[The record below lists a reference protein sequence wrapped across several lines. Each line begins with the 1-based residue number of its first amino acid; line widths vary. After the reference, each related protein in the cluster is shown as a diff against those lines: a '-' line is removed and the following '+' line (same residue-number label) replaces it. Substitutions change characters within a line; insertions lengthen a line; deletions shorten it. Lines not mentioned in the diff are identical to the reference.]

1 MSTQTVENP
10 SAEAGLRSK
19 RIRVSLDG
27 LEPHWCEDDFYRI
40 FYNVLNAAIP
50 AFERYVISTLHTVRE
65 DPRLKDQP
73 RLRALIDV
81 FIRQEGEHTRQHLR
95 TNRRIGMDQIRTIR
109 TTEKIMN
116 FVKWLTPNYVSVASA
131 GFMEFVGFGFFKSHI
146 DRQVL
151 DTSGMQ
157 REMARLWKWHI
168 AEELE
173 HSFIKL
179 KVINHLDDSYWIKAM
194 GFIEGQI
201 VSHLL
206 VTALIPEI
214 VWKDARANGKH
225 FWPHLRMFLS
235 GLGDTEWGVDRESV
249 GRYFAKGFDPEIK
262 DAWVAEQI
270 DDWVRE
276 TEAV

>member
-1 MSTQTVENP
+1 MRAHT
-10 SAEAGLRSK
+10 AETPTAKTALRSR

-27 LEPHWCEDDFYRI
+27 IEPKWCEDDFYRI

-50 AFERYVISTLHTVRE
+50 AFERYVISALHEVRD
-65 DPRLKDQP
+65 DPRLEQQP

-81 FIRQEGEHTRQHLR
+81 FIRQEAEHTRQHLR
-95 TNRRIGMDQIRTIR
+95 TNRRIGMDRIVTIR
-109 TTEKIMN
+109 ATERIVR
-116 FVKWLTPNYVSVASA
+116 FLRRLTPTYVSVASA
-131 GFMEFVGFGFFKSHI
+131 GFLEFVGFGFFKSHI
-146 DRQVL
+146 DRHVL

-157 REMARLWKWHI
+157 LEMARLWKWHI

-179 KVINHLDDSYWIKAM
+179 KVINHLDDSYWIKAL
-194 GFIEGQI
+194 GFVEGQI
-201 VSHLL
+201 VAHLI

-214 VWKDARANGKH
+214 VWKDARANGKR
-225 FWPHLRMFLS
+225 FWPHLAMFLR

-262 DAWVAEQI
+262 DPWVADQI
-270 DDWVRE
+270 ERWMEE
-276 TEAV
+276 TEAA